1 MAQLRE
7 APAPFTAGLLVMTRS
22 VQALAARG
30 GLDPTEYLRRHL
42 SGDWGDISEDDRNAN
57 ARAIVDGDRLF
68 SSYKVSDDLTLWI
81 ITEADRSA
89 TTLLLPDDY

>member
-1 MAQLRE
+1 MAQSRDTH
-7 APAPFTAGLLVMTRS
+7 PPFTAGVLVMTRS

-30 GLDPTEYLRRHL
+30 RLDPTQYLRRHL
-42 SGDWGDISEDDRNAN
+42 SGDWGDISQNDRNAN
-57 ARAIVDGDRLF
+57 AQAIVDGDRLF